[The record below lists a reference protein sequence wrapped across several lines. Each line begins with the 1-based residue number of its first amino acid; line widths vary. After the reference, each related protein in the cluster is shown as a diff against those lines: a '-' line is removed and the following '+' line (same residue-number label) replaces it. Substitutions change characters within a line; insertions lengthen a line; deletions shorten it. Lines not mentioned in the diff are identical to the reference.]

1 MRLLICLLWLGTLPA
16 WGHAVLLEAGPA
28 DGATLAKAPA
38 QLWLRFNEPV
48 VVVTLA
54 LFDAQ
59 GSEHPLTEVHGGE
72 RVGARPVPPLAD
84 GRYRLAYCVASADA
98 HPVAGSVAFG
108 VGVAGVGP
116 LPAAPTEGF
125 DWRGPSLLLRY
136 LQTAAV
142 LLGAGACLFLAGV
155 PAGTPATAAALRLAR
170 LAHALWWPAMLAAL
184 GVRGALLSAATPA
197 ALWTAAP
204 WRVGAGSTLLDQALL
219 AGPAF
224 ALAVAC
230 AARRRRVAGAC
241 AALALLAAGLTGHA
255 AGAGPSG
262 LTRPL
267 LAAHALAA
275 GFWIGALLP
284 LRAGLGADAV
294 AMLRR
299 FSALA
304 VPAVAV
310 LLASGGVLAAVQLRT
325 PAAFVDTPYGRV
337 LLAKLVLVAGLL
349 ALAVRNR
356 QVLTPALAAGTRGA
370 AAVLARSI
378 GAECALAAGI
388 VLAAVAL
395 GHLSPPRSQAPAAP
409 AQVLSVDGHRVE
421 LRCTPCRAGAVNR
434 LELQAA
440 RADGSTPPELLLQ
453 LDGPAGGFVGL
464 RYRLVAE
471 RGRFVLADLDL
482 PASGAWRLRVRLP
495 VSDFERRVFDFEFA
509 VAPAAAD

>member
-1 MRLLICLLWLGTLPA
+1 MRLLICLLWLCAPSA
-16 WGHAVLLEAGPA
+16 WGHAVLLDSEPA
-28 DGATLAKAPA
+28 DGATLANAPER
-38 QLWLRFNEPV
+38 LGLRFNEPV
-48 VVVTLA
+48 AVVALA
-54 LFDAQ
+54 LFDAH
-59 GSEHPLTEVHGGE
+59 GAEHPLTEVHSSE
-72 RVGARPVPPLAD
+72 RVGARPAQPLAN
-84 GRYRLAYCVASADA
+84 GRYRLAYRVASADA

-108 VGVAGVGP
+108 VGVAAAGLLPVA
-116 LPAAPTEGF
+116 PAAGF
-125 DWRGPSLLLRY
+125 DWSVPSLLLRY

-142 LLGAGACLFLAGV
+142 LLGAGACLFLAWV
-155 PAGTPATAAALRLAR
+155 PAGAAATAAALRLAR

-184 GVRGALLSAATPA
+184 GVRGALLSDAVPA

-241 AALALLAAGLTGHA
+241 ATLALLAAGLTGHA
-255 AGAGPSG
+255 AGAGPAW

-284 LRAGLGADAV
+284 LRAGLGAGAV

-299 FSALA
+299 FSARA

-310 LLASGGVLAAVQLRT
+310 LLASGVVFATVQLRT

-337 LLAKLVLVAGLL
+337 LLAKLVLVTGLL

-378 GAECALAAGI
+378 GAELALAAGI

-395 GHLSPPRSQAPAAP
+395 GHLPPPRSQAPDAP

-434 LELQAA
+434 LELQAV
-440 RADGSTPPELLLQ
+440 RADGSAPPELLLQ

-464 RYRLVAE
+464 RYRLAADT
-471 RGRFVLADLDL
+471 GRFVLADLDL
-482 PASGAWRLRVRLP
+482 PAPGAWRLRVRLP
-495 VSDFERRVFDFEFA
+495 VSDFERRVFDFDVA
-509 VAPAAAD
+509 VAPASTD